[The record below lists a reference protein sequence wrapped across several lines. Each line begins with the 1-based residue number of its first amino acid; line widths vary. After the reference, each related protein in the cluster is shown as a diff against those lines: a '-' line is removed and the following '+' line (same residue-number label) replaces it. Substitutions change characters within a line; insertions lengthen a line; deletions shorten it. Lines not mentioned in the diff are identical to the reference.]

1 MITPNWNAP
10 AHIKALT
17 TTRAGGFSKAPFN
30 SNNMGMHVGDNAYMV
45 AQNRAQLALE
55 LPQPPLWLDQQHTT
69 DVVNNPPEQNSQAP
83 IVADAS
89 YSQLPN
95 TVCCVMTADCLP
107 VLLTDKQGSQVAAV
121 HAGWRGLCDGIIEN
135 AIAKFSGNPQDIIAW
150 LGPAIGPL
158 TFEVGDDVLNQFCQY
173 YPSDKDCFKPHGD
186 RFLANIYQLAT
197 NRLNRLGIFDISG
210 GEFCTYQ
217 QQDLFFSYR
226 REGQTGRMASLIWIN
241 K

>member
-10 AHIKALT
+10 THIKAFS
-17 TTRAGGFSKAPFN
+17 TTRVGGVSEAPFY
-30 SNNMGMHVGDNAYMV
+30 SNNLGMHVGDDVNRV
-45 AQNRAQLALE
+45 AQNRAKLALE
-55 LPQPPLWLDQQHTT
+55 LPQLPLWLDQQHTT
-69 DVVNNPPEQNSQAP
+69 VVVNNPPEQCSQTA
-83 IVADAS
+83 IIADGS
-89 YSQLPN
+89 FTQLPN

-107 VLLTDKQGSQVAAV
+107 ILLTDKQGTQVAAV

-135 AIAKFSGNPQDIIAW
+135 AVAKFSGNPEDILAW
-150 LGPAIGPL
+150 FGPAIGPL
-158 TFEVGDDVLNQFCQY
+158 AFEVGEDVLNQFCHH

-210 GEFCTYQ
+210 GELCTYQ